1 MQDDSAESK
10 PPAKKTARTR
20 YRPIKACWTKERK
33 YETFC
38 HNYRVAQFSM
48 MKAAEGSGLSYE
60 TIRRWRRDSPEFCQ
74 MLMES
79 EAGVTDLAFE
89 KTVQLIEEGDG
100 AMIRHYQ
107 NARDPRFQKVVKHK
121 HEGRIDHVHGR
132 LLEGMT
138 PEEKREEIRQLLGDE
153 ALKLLEPKQVFDVTE
168 AEEAEVVDVERD

>member
-1 MQDDSAESK
+1 
-10 PPAKKTARTR
+10 
-20 YRPIKACWTKERK
+20 
-33 YETFC
+33 
-38 HNYRVAQFSM
+38 
-48 MKAAEGSGLSYE
+48 
-60 TIRRWRRDSPEFCQ
+60 
-74 MLMES
+74 
-79 EAGVTDLAFE
+79 
-89 KTVQLIEEGDG
+89 
-100 AMIRHYQ
+100 MIRHYQ